1 MERTP
6 PQELNAEE
14 LLALVLQLQERLEVL
29 ETRDRAQTLRIE
41 QQSQLIERQ
50 AKRIAE
56 LEK

>member
-6 PQELNAEE
+6 PRDLTSDE
-14 LLALVLQLQERLEVL
+14 LLAQVLQLQKRREVL
-29 ETRDRAQTLRIE
+29 EARDREQTQRIE
-41 QQSQLIERQ
+41 QQSQLIKRQ

>member
-6 PQELNAEE
+6 PRDLTSDE
-14 LLALVLQLQERLEVL
+14 LLAQVLQLQERLEVL
-29 ETRDRAQTLRIE
+29 EARDREQAQRIE
-41 QQSQLIERQ
+41 QQSQLIKRQ

>member
-6 PQELNAEE
+6 PQDLTSDE
-14 LLALVLQLQERLEVL
+14 LLAQVLQLQERLEVL
-29 ETRDRAQTLRIE
+29 EARDREQTQLIE
-41 QQSQLIERQ
+41 QQSQLIKRQ

>member
-6 PQELNAEE
+6 PQDLISDE
-14 LLALVLQLQERLEVL
+14 LLAQVLQLQERREVL
-29 ETRDRAQTLRIE
+29 EARDREQAQRIE
-41 QQSQLIERQ
+41 QQSQLIKRQ